1 MPVFRQLTTKDVA
14 LTVCFTALYAV
25 LASIPIFQI
34 LGMPNRSITAAAV
47 VAPIIGVLLGPYV
60 GVLST
65 ALGGTIGFFNGSF
78 SPPSFVSGV
87 VTALCAGLLYKGKR
101 IWCAMVYLL
110 FLAVFSFY
118 PYIGPAWLFP
128 PSMWFQIVGFII
140 LVSPLQTMATQNL
153 KSDNN
158 ARFFFAFFIVSL
170 VATLAGQISG
180 SLTFMLISP
189 VPTEGWLV
197 LWQGLTFL
205 YPVERIIIGLASA
218 LISAPLLKV
227 LRKSN
232 LESLTA
238 K

>member
-158 ARFFFAFFIVSL
+158 ARFFFAFFIVFL

-189 VPTEGWLV
+189 VPADGWLV

>member
-189 VPTEGWLV
+189 VPADGWLV

>member
-87 VTALCAGLLYKGKR
+87 ATALCAGLLYKGKR

-110 FLAVFSFY
+110 FLAVFGFY

-153 KSDNN
+153 KSNNN
-158 ARFFFAFFIVSL
+158 ARFFFAFFIISL

-189 VPTEGWLV
+189 VPADGWMV

-205 YPVERIIIGLASA
+205 YPVERMMIGLVSA
-218 LISAPLLKV
+218 LIGAPLLKV